1 MKKLVMMVM
10 MALAGSVCYAQS
22 EKINGDSLGI
32 SQIPVDQCD
41 SLVVGNV
48 TDRYG
53 MIYKGGKCGVYDV
66 VHSVNV
72 TEVEFDELG
81 FSKRLKVESG
91 NWVSYFYCVRNGIEG
106 ILGVIEETDDFML
119 IMSN

>member
-53 MIYKGGKCGVYDV
+53 MIYKGGKCGVYDL
-66 VHSVNV
+66 S
-72 TEVEFDELG
+72 
-81 FSKRLKVESG
+81 
-91 NWVSYFYCVRNGIEG
+91 
-106 ILGVIEETDDFML
+106 L
-119 IMSN
+119 IHI